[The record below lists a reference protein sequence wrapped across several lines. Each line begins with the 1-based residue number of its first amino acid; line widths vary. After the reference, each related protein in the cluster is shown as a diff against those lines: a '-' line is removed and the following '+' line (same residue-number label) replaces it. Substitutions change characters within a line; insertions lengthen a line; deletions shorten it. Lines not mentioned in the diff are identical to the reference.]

1 MINALQDWVKGYEL
15 TAELPESRIPELE
28 ALLSTAKQEHE
39 TLEKQ
44 KARLY
49 DLLEQGI
56 YDSETFLERS
66 RRLQDRLQ
74 ESQAGIVRLEA
85 NLDAE
90 EKIQANLTSFLPSCR
105 ELLGCYWD
113 LDIQDRNKALKLLI
127 DSVEYRKTSR
137 NRKGEAGK
145 ASFELTIKPRIP
157 RI

>member
-1 MINALQDWVKGYEL
+1 MIRALQDWVKGYEL

-28 ALLSTAKQEHE
+28 ALLSTARQEHE
-39 TLEKQ
+39 KLEKQ
-44 KARLY
+44 KTRLY

-85 NLDAE
+85 DLAAE

-105 ELLGCYWD
+105 DLLGCYWASGCPGP
-113 LDIQDRNKALKLLI
+113 QQGSEATDRKCGVSEDVPKQVGRGWESL
-127 DSVEYRKTSR
+127 V
-137 NRKGEAGK
+137 
-145 ASFELTIKPRIP
+145 
-157 RI
+157 